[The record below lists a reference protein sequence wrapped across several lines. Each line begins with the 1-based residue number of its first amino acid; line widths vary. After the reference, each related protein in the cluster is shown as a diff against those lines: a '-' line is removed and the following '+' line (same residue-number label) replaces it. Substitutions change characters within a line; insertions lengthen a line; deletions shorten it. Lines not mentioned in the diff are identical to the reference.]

1 MAAQRMPEGFDK
13 ADYPL
18 HRCHVWVYEGMIFI
32 NLAEGEPTDF
42 DIIIKTLDPFVSHF
56 AIGRTKIVH
65 RETYPTH
72 GNWKL
77 AVENFRECYHCAPA
91 HPEYTMVNAY
101 VATNDRK
108 ASAYTPTVEAWNEK
122 TAAMG
127 HPTGRCRNGTDLPGQ
142 PHGAFRQ
149 PIREGFLTLSEDG
162 QPGAPLLGDIKEF
175 DGGECMVI
183 FGPLF
188 YLYCAND
195 HITTFR
201 FTPVNGQLTDVV
213 LTWLVREDA
222 AEGDYDV
229 DRLKWMWD
237 VTTVQDNYAV
247 AGPLN
252 VAQQVRRQKDAN
264 AEVATDALDHV
275 QHLFSPAGVQAGGRL
290 IKKHEYG
297 VMHKGL
303 CQLDPL
309 LHPGGVLTDGTVT
322 FLVQAHMPQY
332 VGRTGP
338 GMGCWQA
345 AYLRHVRKELR
356 CCDRGGEAVM
366 LRHIAKPGPDFNR
379 LVGFLP
385 QHRGGARRRL
395 EQSQEQLDGGALA
408 RAVGAQD
415 AGNAL

>member
-1 MAAQRMPEGFDK
+1 MTVNDGTTLEALVARQKPGFSLEQPFYGDEEIFKLDLERIVAKQWLYVDHASRLPNTGDYLLFPVGDEEIIIARDEAGEINAFFNVCRHRGSRICLEEHGNALRLACPYHAWTWSLSGDLVAARRMPEGFDK

-18 HRCHVWVYEGMIFI
+18 HRCHVRVFDGMIFI

-101 VATNDRK
+101 VNANDRK
-108 ASAYTPTVEAWNEK
+108 DDAYTPTVEAWNEK

-127 HPTGRCRNGTDLPGQ
+127 HPTGRLRNSTDLPEQ
-142 PHGAFRQ
+142 PHGASRR

-162 QPGAPLLGDIKEF
+162 RPVAPLLGDIKEF

-222 AEGDYDV
+222 AAGDYDV

-237 VTTVQDNYAV
+237 VTTIQDTTIIGDNQTGVNSSRYTP
-247 AGPLN
+247 GPYSEREGGTTGFIKWYLS
-252 VAQQVRRQKDAN
+252 QISPDAN
-264 AEVATDALDHV
+264 RPT
-275 QHLFSPAGVQAGGRL
+275 
-290 IKKHEYG
+290 
-297 VMHKGL
+297 
-303 CQLDPL
+303 
-309 LHPGGVLTDGTVT
+309 T
-322 FLVQAHMPQY
+322 
-332 VGRTGP
+332 
-338 GMGCWQA
+338 
-345 AYLRHVRKELR
+345 
-356 CCDRGGEAVM
+356 
-366 LRHIAKPGPDFNR
+366 
-379 LVGFLP
+379 
-385 QHRGGARRRL
+385 
-395 EQSQEQLDGGALA
+395 
-408 RAVGAQD
+408 
-415 AGNAL
+415 

>member
-1 MAAQRMPEGFDK
+1 MTVNDRTTLEALVARQNPGFSLEQPFYGDEEIFKLDLERIVSKQWLYVDHVSRLPNTGDYILFPVGDEEIILARDEAGEINAFFNVCRHQGSRICLEEYGNALRLACPYHVWTWSLSGELVAAQRMPEGFDK

-237 VTTVQDNYAV
+237 VTTVQDTTIIGDN
-247 AGPLN
+247 
-252 VAQQVRRQKDAN
+252 Q
-264 AEVATDALDHV
+264 T
-275 QHLFSPAGVQAGGRL
+275 GVNSSR
-290 IKKHEYG
+290 YS
-297 VMHKGL
+297 
-303 CQLDPL
+303 
-309 LHPGGVLTDGTVT
+309 
-322 FLVQAHMPQY
+322 
-332 VGRTGP
+332 
-338 GMGCWQA
+338 
-345 AYLRHVRKELR
+345 
-356 CCDRGGEAVM
+356 
-366 LRHIAKPGPDFNR
+366 PGPYSER
-379 LVGFLP
+379 ELGTIGFI
-385 QHRGGARRRL
+385 
-395 EQSQEQLDGGALA
+395 
-408 RAVGAQD
+408 
-415 AGNAL
+415 N